1 MFKASTGKGY
11 QPKWTSPDGQFWYK
25 ADLRGG
31 EALAE
36 VLVSTF
42 LRSCNY
48 LKSQDFVPYYF
59 KHTSVESFDLRTCV
73 SPNFLQ
79 KEEQFISFKDLLS
92 QVNQPTEKLVG
103 FESKLNY
110 IDSVFQQTV
119 GQSFREEMLRLLTLD
134 VMFRNTDRHLSNF
147 GIILAP
153 NGSIQFSPIFDNGL
167 ALGVSEGAYFDL
179 DNLIRGFGF
188 KIKPYELSV
197 STLVSQ
203 IDTSCFQFDVL
214 AFVDFVDKTIP
225 RNNLLLGF
233 LNLLVLYYPTDC
245 NGIPTKEVLESVFGE
260 FSRKRFLDDNRG

>member
-1 MFKASTGKGY
+1 MFKPTSKLGY
-11 QPKWTSPDGQFWYK
+11 QPKHTSPNGGCWYK
-25 ADLRGG
+25 EDLRGG

-48 LKSQDFVPYYF
+48 MTSKDFVLYNF
-59 KHTSVESFDLRTCV
+59 KYSKPNSIDLTTCV

-79 KEEQFISFKDLLS
+79 KGEQFISFKDLLTMTS
-92 QVNQPTEKLVG
+92 FSEVNLVD
-103 FESKLNY
+103 FDSKLDF

-134 VMFRNTDRHLSNF
+134 AMFRNTDRHLSNF

-153 NGSIQFSPIFDNGL
+153 NGSIRFAPIFDNGL

-179 DNLIRGFGF
+179 DNLIKGFGY

-197 STLVSQ
+197 STLSSY
-203 IDTSCFQFDVL
+203 INPSYFQFDFRY
-214 AFVDFVDKTIP
+214 FVETVDKNIP
-225 RNNLLLGF
+225 KSNLLLGF
-233 LNLLVLYYPTDC
+233 LNLLVKYYPKDC
-245 NGIPTKEVLESVFGE
+245 NNIDTKNTLESIFGE
-260 FSRKRFLDDNRG
+260 FTKKRFLES

>member
-1 MFKASTGKGY
+1 MFKPTSKLGY
-11 QPKWTSPDGQFWYK
+11 QPKHTSPNGGCWYK
-25 ADLRGG
+25 EDLRGG

-48 LKSQDFVPYYF
+48 MTSKDFVLYNF
-59 KHTSVESFDLRTCV
+59 KYSKPNSIDLTTCV

-79 KEEQFISFKDLLS
+79 KGEQFISFKDLLTMTS
-92 QVNQPTEKLVG
+92 FSEVNLVD
-103 FESKLNY
+103 FDSKLDF

-134 VMFRNTDRHLSNF
+134 AMFRNTDRHLSNF

-153 NGSIQFSPIFDNGL
+153 NGSIRFAPIFDNGL

-179 DNLIRGFGF
+179 DNLIKGFGY

-197 STLVSQ
+197 STLSSY
-203 IDTSCFQFDVL
+203 INPSYFQFDVRY
-214 AFVDFVDKTIP
+214 FVETVDKNIP
-225 RNNLLLGF
+225 KSNLLLGF
-233 LNLLVLYYPTDC
+233 LNLLVKYYPKDC
-245 NGIPTKEVLESVFGE
+245 NNIDIKNTLESIFGE
-260 FSRKRFLDDNRG
+260 FTKKRFLES

>member
-1 MFKASTGKGY
+1 MFKPTSKLGY
-11 QPKWTSPDGQFWYK
+11 QPKHTSPNGGCWYK
-25 ADLRGG
+25 EDLRGG

-48 LKSQDFVPYYF
+48 MTSKDFVLYNF
-59 KHTSVESFDLRTCV
+59 KYSKPNSIDLTTCV

-79 KEEQFISFKDLLS
+79 KGEQFISFKDLLTMTS
-92 QVNQPTEKLVG
+92 FSEVNLVD
-103 FESKLNY
+103 FDSKLDF

-134 VMFRNTDRHLSNF
+134 AMFRNTDRHLSNF

-153 NGSIQFSPIFDNGL
+153 NGSIRFAPIFDNGL

-179 DNLIRGFGF
+179 DNLIKGFGY

-197 STLVSQ
+197 STLSSY
-203 IDTSCFQFDVL
+203 INPSYFQFDVRY
-214 AFVDFVDKTIP
+214 FVETVDKNIP
-225 RNNLLLGF
+225 KSNLLLGF
-233 LNLLVLYYPTDC
+233 LNLLVKYYPKDC
-245 NGIPTKEVLESVFGE
+245 NNIDTKNTLESIFGE
-260 FSRKRFLDDNRG
+260 FTKKRFLES